1 MSGTVSTGCVN
12 RTGDALVPGL
22 MSFPIAIKLSPDED
36 VEGKPK
42 FLFVTSSNFALQ
54 YNSGNVQAYDIEKL
68 VGGIESGCISSWVLT
83 ECLQVGLD
91 PALPECQCEPFD
103 PLCTALPTGVLN
115 SCLEEDSEDDVSSPA
130 CECDP
135 GPDDPTCTAVPPD
148 RCSVVPGDFEF
159 PVPDQALLKLVP
171 VDGLI
176 TGQVAIGS
184 FSDGLAVS
192 TNGRRLY
199 LPVRS
204 DSNITWIDVNE
215 QGQLSC
221 GEPFG
226 VEQTCMGKYRDGAG
240 EKVNPDVD
248 IAFPSDPV
256 DVFVGDL
263 AADFAPQGQEDD
275 PIFNGDYILVAHR
288 EGRASLLID
297 QVPQPG
303 VNQTE
308 EKRPRF
314 AATVEGLAPEQVTI
328 TRQPGSKI
336 AWVPSALTNSIVRV
350 GIGIDGDPTQS
361 YLFNA
366 GTLFVTGLDRGTS
379 NRDILFDPRPD
390 QNLAYIVSRSPEAL
404 LVARTNSA
412 GENLTMIDDDF
423 DLPRS
428 IAHPARRGSS
438 PRRHRATCFRK
449 LLPLTKREHN
459 RHREASGRDDAH
471 QCQWSLPVRHRRTAT
486 SDVHGRLQHVRAS
499 RGRSPTARR
508 VSRRGQRCPAGVFP
522 ETSRPGR
529 LPAAGFG
536 ASTMTRFTAIVAC
549 ALLLASCQNNAN
561 NVVLASL
568 ARSEKIAL
576 VCGTVEQL
584 TGNLYSFDGALPLD
598 LCQETNALRT
608 ARNHS
613 SSGK

>member
-36 VEGKPK
+36 ADGKPK

-54 YNSGNVQAYDIEKL
+54 YNSGNVQAYDIEKM
-68 VGGIESGCISSWVLT
+68 VGGIDLGCISSWVLT

-103 PLCTALPTGVLN
+103 PLCTALPIGVLN
-115 SCLEEDSEDDVSSPA
+115 SCLEEDSEDDVSSPE

-159 PVPDQALLKLVP
+159 PIPDQALLKLVP

-240 EKVNPDVD
+240 VKVNPDVD

-303 VNQTE
+303 VNETE
-308 EKRPRF
+308 EKRPRL
-314 AATVEGLAPEQVTI
+314 AATIAGLAPEQVTI

-336 AWVPSALTNSIVRV
+336 AWIPSALTNSIVRV

-361 YLFNA
+361 YLFDA

-404 LVARTNSA
+404 IVARTNSA
-412 GENLTMIDDDF
+412 GENLTMIDEISTCRDPSRIQLAEVPARGGTVLLAFVSCFLSRNVNVIDTERRQGVTTLTNVSGAFQFVIDGPRLLMYTADF
-423 DLPRS
+423 STSVLRVADLRPLVACLDEGSGAPQECSPRPLGLVGFPQPVSELPR
-428 IAHPARRGSS
+428 
-438 PRRHRATCFRK
+438 
-449 LLPLTKREHN
+449 
-459 RHREASGRDDAH
+459 
-471 QCQWSLPVRHRRTAT
+471 
-486 SDVHGRLQHVRAS
+486 
-499 RGRSPTARR
+499 
-508 VSRRGQRCPAGVFP
+508 
-522 ETSRPGR
+522 
-529 LPAAGFG
+529 
-536 ASTMTRFTAIVAC
+536 
-549 ALLLASCQNNAN
+549 
-561 NVVLASL
+561 
-568 ARSEKIAL
+568 
-576 VCGTVEQL
+576 
-584 TGNLYSFDGALPLD
+584 
-598 LCQETNALRT
+598 
-608 ARNHS
+608 
-613 SSGK
+613 